1 MSRCTKE
8 KAMTRIDE
16 TLRTVLAGESLA
28 FAEAEA
34 AMAEIMAGEAS
45 AVKLAAWLT
54 ALRMKGETAAE
65 IGGCAAAMAAQATR
79 IPCADPLAVDIVGTG
94 GDGVGTH
101 NLSTAA
107 AFVAAGAGLTVAK
120 HGNRAVSS
128 RSGSADVLAALGV
141 RIDLTP
147 EDMAACLRE
156 TGIAF
161 LFAPS
166 LHPAM
171 RHAMPVRRELGI
183 RTIFNVLGPLT
194 NPAGVRRLVIGVYSP
209 ALCPVIAAACREI
222 GKEHVLVVHG
232 AGMDE
237 LTPAGPAAVC
247 ELRNHELHE
256 YVLDPADLGIPPC
269 RREDLLGGTP
279 EDNAAMIRAVLA
291 GEERGPVRDA
301 ACLGAAAALVAA
313 GKAEDWPAALAMATA
328 AIDGGHAAARLA
340 AMIAFSTTRE

>member
-1 MSRCTKE
+1 M
-8 KAMTRIDE
+8 ARIDD
-16 TLRTVLAGESLA
+16 TLREALAGEPLT

-34 AMAEIMAGEAS
+34 AMAEIMAGEVS
-45 AVKLAAWLT
+45 PVKLAAWLT

-79 IPCADPLAVDIVGTG
+79 IACDDPRAVDIVGTG
-94 GDGVGTH
+94 GDGTGTH

-107 AFVAAGAGLTVAK
+107 ALVAAGAGLTVAK

-194 NPAGVRRLVIGVYSP
+194 NPAGVRRMVIGVYTP

-222 GKEHVLVVHG
+222 GKEHVMVVHG
-232 AGMDE
+232 GGMDE
-237 LTPAGPAAVC
+237 LTPAAPAAVC
-247 ELRNHELHE
+247 ELRNHELRE
-256 YVLDPADLGIPPC
+256 YTLDPVDLGIPRC
-269 RREDLLGGTP
+269 RHEDLRGGTP
-279 EDNAAMIRAVLA
+279 ADNAAMIHRILA
-291 GEERGPVRDA
+291 GREHGPVRDA
-301 ACLGAAAALVAA
+301 ACLGAAAALIVA
-313 GKAEDWPAALAMATA
+313 GKTEDWAAALAMAAA
-328 AIDGGHAAARLA
+328 AIDGGHAAAKLA
-340 AMIAFSTTRE
+340 AMVAFSSTRE